1 MIYCLFVDNLPPPP
15 SYEAAIQG
23 QPPPN
28 VDQKYPTYPT
38 QAPYPQQ
45 QYAPPHQYPQQP
57 YPGNPPPGQC
67 PQNPNMPAP
76 GVVGYGPGYPMNTPG
91 YNYNNYSGSVAPNGT
106 PVNPYLGAV
115 SMFFFFKF
123 SSLYIT
129 GTQWLRLKAL
139 KLFLGLLNFSK
150 QYSQGGN

>member
-28 VDQKYPTYPT
+28 NDQKYPTYPT

-57 YPGNPPPGQC
+57 YPGNPPPGQY

-91 YNYNNYSGSVAPNGT
+91 YNYNTYSGSVAPNGT

-115 SMFFFFKF
+115 SIWFF
-123 SSLYIT
+123 SSNFQVCTLQ
-129 GTQWLRLKAL
+129 GPSGSRPLNC
-139 KLFLGLLNFSK
+139 FLGS
-150 QYSQGGN
+150 

>member
-15 SYEAAIQG
+15 SYEAAIQE

-57 YPGNPPPGQC
+57 YPGNPPSGQY

-115 SMFFFFKF
+115 SICFFVFKF

-129 GTQWLRLKAL
+129 GTQWLKDL